1 MAVAKVHLAQA
12 KHNEDVA
19 DLLVEAGSTH
29 DWAITAAY
37 YAAIHYVESWLYDFM
52 KPEDKKHTETSVPL
66 RENKEPKHS
75 MHNWRQIIVED
86 NLAEET
92 AQSLRKLKI
101 TSDQARY
108 LCIQRKGPGGKPVWT
123 CVTADEYFKPEHA
136 RNIVNGCL
144 HLIKQ
149 GTGFK

>member
-19 DLLVEAGSTH
+19 DLLVGADSTH

-37 YAAIHYVESWLYDFM
+37 YAAIHYVECWLYDFM
-52 KPEDKKHTETSVPL
+52 KAEDKKHTETSMPL

-75 MHNWRQIIVED
+75 MHNWRQIIVEN
-86 NLAEET
+86 NLAEDT
-92 AQSLRKLKI
+92 ARSLRKLKV

-108 LCIQRKGPGGKPVWT
+108 LVVTRKGPGGKPIWI
-123 CVTADEYFKPEHA
+123 CMTADEFFKPEHA
-136 RNIVNGCL
+136 RNIVNECL